1 MNVPLTRNQIS
12 QSNCSQSYETE
23 INRIFQRPIFQLHIK
38 DGTQNYVRHHNT
50 QTHNDRHRDLFS
62 KRGCCSKSRPQKSQA
77 AAVSKRDQIPWIRNN
92 LLPNQLACRFLDL
105 LCQFSKIQHP
115 FPCFPPF
122 CDGPYT
128 IDNISDYKYISRH
141 WPSTRQCWPKIPSWL
156 GGRSLRKRGQI
167 NDPRP
172 QCVRILHSKEAVITF
187 T

>member
-1 MNVPLTRNQIS
+1 MYAIITHKLTMI
-12 QSNCSQSYETE
+12 
-23 INRIFQRPIFQLHIK
+23 
-38 DGTQNYVRHHNT
+38 GTATYI
-50 QTHNDRHRDLFS
+50 
-62 KRGCCSKSRPQKSQA
+62 QKE
-77 AAVSKRDQIPWIRNN
+77 AAVSNRGRRSRRLPPSRKGIKFYEFVII
-92 LLPNQLACRFLDL
+92 LPNQLACRFLDL

-141 WPSTRQCWPKIPSWL
+141 WPLTRQCWPKIPSWL

-172 QCVRILHSKEAVITF
+172 QCVRILITKEAFYVNAKLVCSSGLQNRYRLTNQCQCCHCE
-187 T
+187 